1 MGRLDRWLTMR
12 VSVAAGG
19 PFSQEHPS
27 STILVPLIDI
37 PSDGRIY
44 SNERLDG
51 FVSESCIPAPSGF
64 IPYYRRVLLSLPRII
79 HRVLMHRN
87 TGFPCLLRFVIWILF
102 KVFPNGSP
110 TKETLAFLLDHPR
123 RCFTLL
129 FPSSATW
136 WLFGVLVL
144 LNVLDLFFFL
154 VLDLGD
160 NYVSQIPFGYRFLDG
175 FFQVHPSPSPG
186 LPSRTVDRK
195 EFRRDINCRR

>member
-1 MGRLDRWLTMR
+1 MR

-27 STILVPLIDI
+27 STISVPLIDI
-37 PSDGRIY
+37 PSDSRIY

-51 FVSESCIPAPSGF
+51 FVSESYIPAPTGF
-64 IPYYRRVLLSLPRII
+64 FPYHRRVLLPLPRII
-79 HRVLMHRN
+79 HCVLMYRN
-87 TGFPCLLRFVIWILF
+87 TGFPCLLRFIIWILF

-160 NYVSQIPFGYRFLDG
+160 DYVSQIPFGFRFLDG
-175 FFQVHPSPSPG
+175 FFQVRPSPSPG

-195 EFRRDINCRR
+195 GCRRDSNCRR

>member
-1 MGRLDRWLTMR
+1 MSGTGRLDRWLTMR
-12 VSVAAGG
+12 VSVAVGG
-19 PFSQEHPS
+19 PFLQEHPS
-27 STILVPLIDI
+27 STISVPRIDI

-44 SNERLDG
+44 SNERFDG
-51 FVSESCIPAPSGF
+51 FVPESCIPSPTGF
-64 IPYYRRVLLSLPRII
+64 IPYHRRVLLPLPRII
-79 HRVLMHRN
+79 YWILMCRN
-87 TGFPCLLRFVIWILF
+87 TGFPCFLRFAIWALF

-160 NYVSQIPFGYRFLDG
+160 NYVSQIPFGFRFLDG
-175 FFQVHPSPSPG
+175 FFQVHPSPSPR
-186 LPSRTVDRK
+186 PSLSD
-195 EFRRDINCRR
+195 CR